1 MKYFEELLGEWYNT
15 MAMIR
20 TLACIIFLIFSLC
33 SCSTN
38 KETTSADHIDCFV
51 TPEGNRSYWCFDHEV
66 SVPLEPKPELEVV
79 PLLDM
84 EEKTFYIE
92 HASSVENSQMEGYF
106 KSKKYLSKRV
116 SR

>member
-1 MKYFEELLGEWYNT
+1 MNFLENLCAKGFYT
-15 MAMIR
+15 MAFVR
-20 TLACIIFLIFSLC
+20 TVICIIFLIFSLC

-66 SVPLEPKPELEVV
+66 SVSLEPVV
-79 PLLDM
+79 
-84 EEKTFYIE
+84 K
-92 HASSVENSQMEGYF
+92 NSQMEGYF
-106 KSKKYLSKRV
+106 KSKKYLSKGA

>member
-1 MKYFEELLGEWYNT
+1 MSEKLFEKGFYT
-15 MAMIR
+15 MAFIR
-20 TLACIIFLIFSLC
+20 TLVCAIFLIFSC
-33 SCSTN
+33 WSCSTQ
-38 KETTSADHIDCFV
+38 TTSADHIDCFV

-84 EEKTFYIE
+84 EEKTFHIE

-106 KSKKYLSKRV
+106 KSKKYLSNGV

>member
-1 MKYFEELLGEWYNT
+1 MNFLENLCAKGFYT
-15 MAMIR
+15 MAFVR
-20 TLACIIFLIFSLC
+20 TVICIIFLIFSLC

-66 SVPLEPKPELEVV
+66 SVSLEPEPITL
-79 PLLDM
+79 
-84 EEKTFYIE
+84 
-92 HASSVENSQMEGYF
+92 AENSQMEGYF
-106 KSKKYLSKRV
+106 NSKKYLSKRV

>member
-66 SVPLEPKPELEVV
+66 SVSLEPV
-79 PLLDM
+79 
-84 EEKTFYIE
+84 
-92 HASSVENSQMEGYF
+92 VENSQMEGYF
-106 KSKKYLSKRV
+106 KSKKYLSKGV

>member
-1 MKYFEELLGEWYNT
+1 MNFLENLCEKGFYT

-20 TLACIIFLIFSLC
+20 TLACIIFLIFALC

-66 SVPLEPKPELEVV
+66 SVSLEPV
-79 PLLDM
+79 
-84 EEKTFYIE
+84 
-92 HASSVENSQMEGYF
+92 VENSQMEGYF
-106 KSKKYLSKRV
+106 NSKKYLSKRV

>member
-1 MKYFEELLGEWYNT
+1 MNFLENLCEKGFYT

-66 SVPLEPKPELEVV
+66 SVPLEPEPITL
-79 PLLDM
+79 
-84 EEKTFYIE
+84 
-92 HASSVENSQMEGYF
+92 AENSQMEGYF

>member
-66 SVPLEPKPELEVV
+66 SVSLEPEPITL
-79 PLLDM
+79 
-84 EEKTFYIE
+84 
-92 HASSVENSQMEGYF
+92 AENSQMEGYF
-106 KSKKYLSKRV
+106 NSKKYLSKGV

>member
-66 SVPLEPKPELEVV
+66 SVSLEPEPITL
-79 PLLDM
+79 
-84 EEKTFYIE
+84 
-92 HASSVENSQMEGYF
+92 AENSQMEGYF
-106 KSKKYLSKRV
+106 NSKKYLSKRV

>member
-20 TLACIIFLIFSLC
+20 TLACIIFLIFALC

-66 SVPLEPKPELEVV
+66 SVSLEPV
-79 PLLDM
+79 
-84 EEKTFYIE
+84 
-92 HASSVENSQMEGYF
+92 VENSQMEGYF
-106 KSKKYLSKRV
+106 NSKKYLSKRV

>member
-66 SVPLEPKPELEVV
+66 SVSLEPEPITL
-79 PLLDM
+79 
-84 EEKTFYIE
+84 
-92 HASSVENSQMEGYF
+92 AENSQMEGYF
-106 KSKKYLSKRV
+106 KSKKYLSKGV

>member
-1 MKYFEELLGEWYNT
+1 MNFLENLCEKGFYT

-66 SVPLEPKPELEVV
+66 SVSLEPV
-79 PLLDM
+79 
-84 EEKTFYIE
+84 
-92 HASSVENSQMEGYF
+92 VENSQMEGYF
-106 KSKKYLSKRV
+106 KSKKYLSKGV

>member
-1 MKYFEELLGEWYNT
+1 MSLIRLFEVGCEKYFNT
-15 MAMIR
+15 MAFVR
-20 TLACIIFLIFSLC
+20 TVICIIFLIFSLC

-66 SVPLEPKPELEVV
+66 SVSLEPV
-79 PLLDM
+79 
-84 EEKTFYIE
+84 
-92 HASSVENSQMEGYF
+92 VENSQMEGYF
-106 KSKKYLSKRV
+106 KSKKYLSKGV

>member
-66 SVPLEPKPELEVV
+66 SVSLEPEPITLA
-79 PLLDM
+79 D
-84 EEKTFYIE
+84 
-92 HASSVENSQMEGYF
+92 NSQMEGYF
-106 KSKKYLSKRV
+106 NSKKYLSKRV

>member
-1 MKYFEELLGEWYNT
+1 MNFLENLCEKGFYT

-84 EEKTFYIE
+84 EEKTFHIE

>member
-66 SVPLEPKPELEVV
+66 SVSLEPV
-79 PLLDM
+79 
-84 EEKTFYIE
+84 
-92 HASSVENSQMEGYF
+92 VENSQMEGYF

>member
-1 MKYFEELLGEWYNT
+1 MNFLENLCEKGFYT

-20 TLACIIFLIFSLC
+20 TLACIIFLIFALC

-66 SVPLEPKPELEVV
+66 SVSLEPV
-79 PLLDM
+79 
-84 EEKTFYIE
+84 
-92 HASSVENSQMEGYF
+92 VENSQMEGYF
-106 KSKKYLSKRV
+106 KSKKYLSKGA